1 MIKYKKYFLVEYYL
15 IENCYLYWVDFFKS
29 YNYIFLVINID
40 IWIFKY
46 ILILYLYIVLSS
58 FDLCCQ

>member
-58 FDLCCQ
+58 FDLCCY

>member
-58 FDLCCQ
+58 FDLCC

>member
-1 MIKYKKYFLVEYYL
+1 MIKYKKNFLVEYYL

-58 FDLCCQ
+58 FDLCC

>member
-1 MIKYKKYFLVEYYL
+1 MIKYKKNFLVEYYL